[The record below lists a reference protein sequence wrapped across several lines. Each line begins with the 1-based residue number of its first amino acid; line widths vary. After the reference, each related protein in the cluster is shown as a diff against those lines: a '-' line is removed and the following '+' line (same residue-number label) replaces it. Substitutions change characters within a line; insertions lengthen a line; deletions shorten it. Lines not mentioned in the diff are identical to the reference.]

1 MSRRLDL
8 GNAQRLAAPLTMN
21 ASNTSFS
28 FFKLRGKAGID
39 KLKSWR
45 KVGPTRH
52 HFYIENFCFGVSS
65 LAVLLLFIPSS
76 TLNKSPE
83 NSASSAPEPVPTQVF
98 PDDPLAEAPK
108 AAASSEEPVS
118 LENTPSASTQIS
130 ASVHKAEAPPPR
142 SRPIFPKEISSALR
156 QDPPP
161 MAVAAAPPPHP
172 GSVFLPKAPS
182 SSSAPYRPKA
192 FSSPSEGPFVEV
204 SSASPKESVS
214 PEDAL
219 SASKRQDRPWIDTR
233 FASLMFWLMVP
244 LSLIGIMVA
253 VIGFYKFIKPTLLKN
268 RLSINVASVGAFQP
282 AVNSTRPQLFIS
294 YSRKDLL
301 QVKPVIEEIERL
313 GVSPWI
319 DWQNIRGG
327 MGWAGELVKAIRDC
341 NGTVVMCSS
350 AAFRSDDV
358 LRELYIASHFGKP
371 IGPIF
376 LEDATPPDEFLFFLL
391 RPQQMRLFEVSANQR
406 RQKLENYLASVIA
419 GNTCSLPHPIMV
431 SPA

>member
-1 MSRRLDL
+1 MDSTPRAYRLK
-8 GNAQRLAAPLTMN
+8 
-21 ASNTSFS
+21 ASNACLSFS
-28 FFKLRGKAGID
+28 TFSGATPFQD
-39 KLKSWR
+39 N
-45 KVGPTRH
+45 V
-52 HFYIENFCFGVSS
+52 
-65 LAVLLLFIPSS
+65 
-76 TLNKSPE
+76 
-83 NSASSAPEPVPTQVF
+83 
-98 PDDPLAEAPK
+98 PLAEAPTK
-108 AAASSEEPVS
+108 AAASSEDPGYGGGGGGHGGSGSSGSRGSDDGRASYAPSTGGGSGLTVVK
-118 LENTPSASTQIS
+118 TPSVSRPALPPAHMT
-130 ASVHKAEAPPPR
+130 EAPPPR
-142 SRPIFPKEISSALR
+142 SRPISPEDTSIPSSMREAAVPKPRPRSGFFPK
-156 QDPPP
+156 
-161 MAVAAAPPPHP
+161 V
-172 GSVFLPKAPS
+172 

-253 VIGFYKFIKPTLLKN
+253 VISFYKFIKPTLLKN
-268 RLSINVASVGAFQP
+268 RLSRNVANVGAFQP
-282 AVNSTRPQLFIS
+282 AANSSRPQLFIS